1 MTDSLR
7 SLAGDATRAALMRFT
22 RNPLSGVLTGAVS
35 TIILRSSSA
44 TTVAAVGFV
53 GAGLM
58 SFPEALGIIF
68 GANLGTTITGW
79 LVVLLGFKL
88 KIDIFLLPIILI
100 GAILR
105 LFFKGRIAT
114 TGYAL
119 AGFGLIFVGI
129 ALMQQGMAGLQN
141 VITPDQFPADTFFGR
156 LKLVFIG
163 IAITL
168 VTQSS
173 SAGIA
178 ATLTALFAS
187 AINFN
192 QAAALII
199 GMDVGTTVTAAMA
212 TIGGSIGSRRTGLS
226 HVIYNIFTG
235 AGALILLTPYT
246 LLWES
251 LAPGQL
257 INNAE
262 IALVAFHSTFNA
274 VGVMVVLP
282 FTKQF
287 AHLIEKLIKDN
298 GRTYTQNLDKALL
311 VESNI
316 ALTAALSSIHAE
328 LLDLLIYTKA
338 LLSSKKIRQPIKLN
352 DLQIALDETHA
363 YVDLIHLQK
372 SSTPAWESL
381 LSIIHCLDHMQRLH
395 ERCEEDVDRAMAA
408 RKTEQL
414 TSAVNLLISSITDT
428 IDAIESGNWA
438 TAASNNEEMTS
449 SIFKQ
454 LEPLRDSI
462 MTQVAAGKLSVP
474 MATDI
479 VEAIRWLRRVNT
491 HINRITYHMNKATIN
506 KNL

>member
-7 SLAGDATRAALMRFT
+7 SLAGDVMRGALMRFT
-22 RNPLSGVLTGAVS
+22 RSPLSGVLTGAVS

-58 SFPEALGIIF
+58 TFPEALGIIF
-68 GANLGTTITGW
+68 GANLGTTVTGW
-79 LVVLLGFKL
+79 LVVVLGFKF
-88 KIDIFLLPIILI
+88 KIDVLLLPIILI

-105 LFFKGRIAT
+105 LFGKGRIAT

-129 ALMQQGMAGLQN
+129 ALMQQGMGGLQN

-156 LKLVFIG
+156 LQLVFIG

-178 ATLTALFAS
+178 ATLTALFAG
-187 AINFN
+187 AVNFN
-192 QAAALII
+192 QAAVLII

-212 TIGGSIGSRRTGLS
+212 AIGGSVGSRRTGLS

-235 AGALILLTPYT
+235 IGALILLTPYT
-246 LLWES
+246 LLWENF
-251 LAPGQL
+251 APGQL

-274 VGVMVVLP
+274 LGVIVVLP

-287 AHLIEKLIKDN
+287 AGLIEKLIPDSTH
-298 GRTYTQNLDKALL
+298 TYTQNLDKALL
-311 VESNI
+311 VEPNI
-316 ALTAALSSIHAE
+316 ALTAVLSSIHAE
-328 LLDLLIYTKA
+328 LLDLLIYAKA
-338 LLSSKKIRQPIKLN
+338 LLSGEGIKQPIKLN

-372 SSTPAWESL
+372 SSTPAWQSL

-395 ERCEEDVDRAMAA
+395 ERCEEDEDRAIAA
-408 RKTEQL
+408 RKTKEL
-414 TSAVNLLISSITDT
+414 STAVDLFISNITDAINTIESKNWEAAVSSNEEKTSA
-428 IDAIESGNWA
+428 
-438 TAASNNEEMTS
+438 
-449 SIFKQ
+449 IFKQ

-462 MTQVAAGKLSVP
+462 MTQVAAGKMNVP
-474 MATDI
+474 RATDT
-479 VEAIRWLRRVNT
+479 VEAIRWLKRVST
-491 HINRITYHMNKATIN
+491 HINRITYHLNKATIS
-506 KNL
+506 KKL